1 MRKLI
6 LLIISSFLTLST
18 QAQDFIWGMQYKH
31 GIATGDFAST
41 AGNIQTPEFAI
52 YTNYQ
57 IPNQPVE
64 IGISIGYGIY
74 GTSLEKRNDLYVGYN
89 DELRLRRNN
98 NLLSLAGVFR
108 FFPQVYGKV
117 FPFVEAQ
124 LGGIHAYTRYK
135 IREKPTTEPIENE
148 GDLGS
153 WARMSQIGG
162 GLFIPLGEKI
172 KGNLELRLMYQHT
185 SPLDYLTKG
194 DVRYEPDP
202 DGVQNGQFIYNV
214 RRSPLNMIQP
224 SVGINFY
231 ID

>member
-1 MRKLI
+1 MKKQL
-6 LLIISSFLTLST
+6 LLIALSFLSISLYG
-18 QAQDFIWGMQYKH
+18 QDFIWGMQYKH
-31 GIATGDFAST
+31 GIATGDFAAA
-41 AGNIQTPEFAI
+41 AGRLQTPEFAI

-64 IGISIGYGIY
+64 IGISVGYGIN
-74 GTSLEKRNDLYVGYN
+74 GTALEKRNDLYVGFN

-108 FFPQVYGKV
+108 FFPEVYGSI
-117 FPFVEAQ
+117 FPFLEAQ
-124 LGGIHAYTRYK
+124 VGGIHAYTRYK
-135 IREKPTTEPIENE
+135 IRENATAEPIENE
-148 GDLGS
+148 KDLGS

-162 GLFIPLGEKI
+162 GVFIPLGEKI

-185 SPLDYLTKG
+185 SPLDYLTKN

-202 DGVQNGQFIYNV
+202 NGVENGQFIYNV

-224 SVGINFY
+224 SIGINFY